1 VVGRDTIDGVRLLLD
16 RGWVIFRLSGTE
28 PLLRIYSEV
37 RGEAA
42 EVQRVLADARRLV
55 GV

>member
-1 VVGRDTIDGVRLLLD
+1 MV
-16 RGWVIFRLSGTE
+16 FRFSGTE

-37 RGEAA
+37 QGEEAL
-42 EVQRVLADARRLV
+42 VYRVLDDARRLL